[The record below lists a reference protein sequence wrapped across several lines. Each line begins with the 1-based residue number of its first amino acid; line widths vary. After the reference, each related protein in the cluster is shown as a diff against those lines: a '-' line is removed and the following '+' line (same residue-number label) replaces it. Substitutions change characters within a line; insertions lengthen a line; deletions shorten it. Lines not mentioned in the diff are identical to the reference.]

1 MASFFTASYVN
12 DTLSF
17 SLADI
22 AKGYL
27 KSWFLFDITM
37 LVPDLV
43 GVVLELGGGPV
54 GIFRLLKVRRILR
67 LLRFVQIMKVMKV
80 SRFLGGFRAAQ
91 SQIQVGMCPLA
102 VPLLCA
108 TLLLMLA
115 AHVLGSIWFAVGD
128 TEKGWVRAENLHT
141 AVLGRQVSR
150 SFLGLLNLFITCFLT
165 CFFIFPFVNP
175 HKSTHL
181 ANLYTGNMF

>member
-1 MASFFTASYVN
+1 MHGISFFFGLVLNHKDINSWTLTSFWVLDIVASFFTASYVN

-43 GVVLELGGGPV
+43 GVVLELGDGPV

-67 LLRFVQIMKVMKV
+67 LLRFVQI
-80 SRFLGGFRAAQ
+80 LCN
-91 SQIQVGMCPLA
+91 VGSDAGCT
-102 VPLLCA
+102 CA
-108 TLLLMLA
+108 GKHM
-115 AHVLGSIWFAVGD
+115 VCRG
-128 TEKGWVRAENLHT
+128 
-141 AVLGRQVSR
+141 
-150 SFLGLLNLFITCFLT
+150 
-165 CFFIFPFVNP
+165 
-175 HKSTHL
+175 
-181 ANLYTGNMF
+181 